1 MNLYVSENWTYEEIS
16 QRKNAYKYSLGLT
29 YQLIWGM
36 TYTTCKETFQQ
47 ESVKA
52 LLNSNEHFDLVFTS
66 SSFGQESMLVFG
78 HRFKAPTITLQGFAL
93 YKAVDMDAG
102 NSLEIATIPDYGSAV
117 TTDQMTFR
125 ERLMNFIS
133 TIITLLSYYN
143 YHLPSQE
150 NLIKQYV
157 GQDYPPLKEMVS
169 NISLYLLNSHRV
181 IEYIRPYT
189 PNIIPIGGVSFTAD
203 RISLPQVIIYRVIVS
218 STNIHVFQLRLIFNI
233 ITLASHL
240 Y

>member
-1 MNLYVSENWTYEEIS
+1 MTYEEIS
-16 QRKNAYKYSLGLT
+16 QRKNANKNSLGHS
-29 YQLIWGM
+29 YQLIWQL

-66 SSFGQESMLVFG
+66 SSLGQESMLVFG
-78 HRFKAPTITLQGFAL
+78 HRFKAPTITLQGFSL
-93 YKAVDMDAG
+93 YKAVDLGAG
-102 NSLEIATIPDYGSAV
+102 NSLEIATIPDYGSVV

-133 TIITLLSYYN
+133 TIITLLAYYN

-150 NLIKQYV
+150 KLIKEHV
-157 GQDYPPLKEMVS
+157 GQDFPPLKEMVT
-169 NISLYLLNSHRV
+169 NISLYLLNTHRA

-189 PNIIPIGGVSFTAD
+189 PNIVSIGGVSFTAD
-203 RISLPQVIIYRVIVS
+203 RISLPEVINYRVVLFVCFVKNKTPTMYI
-218 STNIHVFQLRLIFNI
+218 L
-233 ITLASHL
+233 
-240 Y
+240 